1 VKRMRLRHVVAA
13 IMVLAAACGCAS
25 GCAARV
31 ESGITIE
38 IDTDAVVPG
47 DPQFRAV
54 LFDRVR
60 VQLSP
65 ADSETNCTGCIREFA
80 LTHASLAA
88 HQLSFQALPRVAS
101 RVRITMYRSIDGREP
116 LPRMRLVRNV
126 ELPPVR
132 EGTVAS
138 YRIMMSTG
146 QVGRREL
153 REGYADSDQNRN
165 GASAVG
171 TWPPAIATRCASV
184 GPPGSVAVDGGA
196 FWFGEPLL
204 FPGSQVLAILPP
216 FYVDAHEVDAGS
228 YQAAGGKRGRVNTF
242 DRLVCNDEPL
252 RPDHPANCMN
262 RGRAA
267 SYCVAHGGT
276 LPSQAQFEY
285 LATVRGTRK
294 YPWGNEPPTCS
305 DAVVARVKDGLFQL
319 AGSCSDRDPLRFPEG
334 TEPVGPL
341 RDDQHTRDFIDFP
354 TGRVWD
360 LAGNVSEWVTG
371 NSNLPGLPCYS
382 DDDNV
387 VLLSPECRHKM
398 VSEYVSR
405 GGSILGAAA
414 GNEANSSSTEDRWDA
429 NPSIGFRCVY
439 SCQQ

>member
-1 VKRMRLRHVVAA
+1 
-13 IMVLAAACGCAS
+13 MVLAAACGCAT

-47 DPQFRAV
+47 DPQARAV

-60 VQLSP
+60 VQLIP
-65 ADSETNCTGCIREFA
+65 ATSDVRCTGCVREFA

-88 HQLSFQALPRVAS
+88 RQLSFQAVPRVAS
-101 RVRITMYRSIDGREP
+101 RVRVTMYRSIDGREP
-116 LPRMRLVRNV
+116 LPRMRLVRNL
-126 ELPPVR
+126 ELPPVAL
-132 EGTVAS
+132 GTVAT
-138 YRIMMSTG
+138 YRIKMSIA
-146 QVGRREL
+146 QVGRREIP
-153 REGYADSDQNRN
+153 ENYADSIQNQDV
-165 GASAVG
+165 ASAVG
-171 TWPPAIATRCASV
+171 TWPPARATRCVSA
-184 GPPGSVAVDGGA
+184 GPPGSIAIDGGA

-204 FPGSQVLAILPP
+204 YPASQVLAILPP
-216 FYVDAHEVDAGS
+216 FFVDAHEVDAGS

-242 DRLVCNDEPL
+242 EQLVCNDQPL
-252 RPDHPANCMN
+252 RQEHPANCMS
-262 RGRAA
+262 RERAA
-267 SYCVAHGGT
+267 AYCAARGGT

-285 LATVRGTRK
+285 LSTLRGTRQ

-305 DAVVARVKDGLFQL
+305 DAVIARINGSGFALG
-319 AGSCSDRDPLRFPEG
+319 GSCSESDPVRFPVG
-334 TEPVGPL
+334 TQPIGPM
-341 RDDQHTRDFIDFP
+341 RDDPESRDFIDFP

-382 DDDNV
+382 DDENT

-398 VSEYVSR
+398 VNEYVVR

-414 GNEANSSSTEDRWDA
+414 GNKAVSSYTEDRWDTD
-429 NPSIGFRCVY
+429 PSIGFRCVY
-439 SCQQ
+439 SCPQ